1 MALFDQIVAG
11 LEGTGQLASA
21 ILPYTE
27 SGQQIDYLK
36 DLTGELSTQAS
47 QLGQQAAQ
55 ASAFTPFTVKTATGA
70 QADVGAGGGFTQ
82 NLSNVEQALQR
93 GMFGQAQGL
102 VGEGTASAA
111 DIFSQL
117 QAAQAGEA
125 ERARLGL
132 EQRLAAQGRLG
143 VGTAMYG
150 GTPEQLALE
159 KALQERTAAN
169 WLQAQQLAPTI
180 AGQQLSNVGTALQNA
195 YVPQSQNLAAL
206 QIASPFSQIAQAG
219 RQGQSEALYKSG
231 ITGLETQAAGAGAV
245 AGLEGQRVRAL
256 ADSLSGLFQSE
267 TEYDPVSKTFKVGE
281 SVLSKILG
289 LFGEEDNG
297 N

>member
-1 MALFDQIVAG
+1 MALFNQIVAG

-47 QLGQQAAQ
+47 QLGQQAA
-55 ASAFTPFTVKTATGA
+55 AATAFTPFTVKTATGA

-82 NLSNVEQALQR
+82 NLSNVEQALQG

-256 ADSLSGLFQSE
+256 ADSLSGLFQSS
-267 TEYDPVSKTFKVGE
+267 TEYDPTTGKFVVGQ
-281 SVLSKILG
+281 SDLSRLIG
-289 LFGEEDNG
+289 ELFGI
-297 N
+297 

>member
-47 QLGQQAAQ
+47 QLGQQAA
-55 ASAFTPFTVKTATGA
+55 AATAFTPFTVKTATGA

-82 NLSNVEQALQR
+82 NLSNVEQALQG

-111 DIFSQL
+111 DLFSQL

-256 ADSLSGLFQSE
+256 ADSLSGLFQSS
-267 TEYDPVSKTFKVGE
+267 TEYDPISGKFVVGK
-281 SVLSKILG
+281 SDFSRLLG
-289 LFGEEDNG
+289 ELFGI
-297 N
+297 